1 MLRCRCRDLY
11 GIPSYACWWR
21 QVHGPRVQGF
31 GSRAFILSR
40 TEAILEALK
49 MPLETVSGAMVERS
63 SVLPEKVPAGGL
75 IILRDGDSSEPEQA
89 LGGAQCSR

>member
-1 MLRCRCRDLY
+1 ML
-11 GIPSYACWWR
+11 
-21 QVHGPRVQGF
+21 
-31 GSRAFILSR
+31 
-40 TEAILEALK
+40 
-49 MPLETVSGAMVERS
+49 LETVSGAMVERS